1 MIAATPRRRLARR
14 LLLGQVLVIAVG
26 LLTLSGVAVV
36 AGPPVFRHHVR
47 EALGEVTPVVAA
59 HLDEAFTT
67 TVLLAGGLGVT
78 AAIGA
83 ALIVSLL
90 LASRIARPVEALFG
104 AAQRIADGHLDAR
117 APAPTHDDELA
128 DLTAAFNDMADALE
142 HTEDQRRR
150 LLADLAHELR
160 TPLATVDA
168 YLEGLQ
174 DGVVVADDDAWATLQ
189 EASGRLR
196 RLVDDLTLVSRA
208 EEGRLDL
215 ELARLDPAELVRR
228 ALRASEIE
236 AERAGVELHDR
247 LPHALPL
254 VAGDDARLR
263 QVLANLL
270 DNAVRHTPVGGS
282 VTLSC
287 DADPHGVAIHVTDSG
302 CGIASDALPHVFER
316 FYRADPSREHHGG
329 SGIGLTISRAIA
341 HAHGGE
347 LTAHSEG
354 GGRGAR
360 FTLWLPPADNARAR
374 PAP

>member
-1 MIAATPRRRLARR
+1 MTGRVPRRLARR
-14 LLLGQVLVIAVG
+14 LLAGQVLVIVVG
-26 LLTLSGVAVV
+26 LLTLAGVAVI

-47 EALGEVTPVVAA
+47 EALGEVTPAVAT

-67 TVLLAGGLGVT
+67 TVALAGGLGIT
-78 AAIGA
+78 AAIAA

-90 LASRIARPVEALFG
+90 LASRIARPVEALAM

-117 APAPTHDDELA
+117 APQPTKDDELA
-128 DLTAAFNDMADALE
+128 HLTASFNDMADALE

-174 DGVVVADDDAWATLQ
+174 DGVVTPDDHTWDTLQ
-189 EASGRLR
+189 EATTRLR

-215 ELARLDPAELVRR
+215 TTGLVDLHRLIRH
-228 ALRASEIE
+228 ALRASELD
-236 AERAGVELHDR
+236 AEHADVQLHDQ
-247 LPHALPL
+247 LPDTLPT
-254 VAGDDARLR
+254 VTGDEARLR

-270 DNAVRHTPVGGS
+270 DNALRHTPAGGQI
-282 VTLSC
+282 TLR
-287 DADPHGVAIHVTDSG
+287 ADTDQHEVAIHVTDTG
-302 CGIASDALPHVFER
+302 TGIAPDALPHVFER
-316 FYRADPSREHHGG
+316 FYRADPARAHHGG

-341 HAHGGE
+341 HAHAGE
-347 LTAHSEG
+347 LTAHSHG
-354 GGRGAR
+354 PGHGAR
-360 FTLWLPPADNARAR
+360 FTLRLPTHHS
-374 PAP
+374 APGQDAP